1 MPNKTKPTWIAV
13 MDGAQARF
21 FALRRSDDG
30 QVFEET
36 APPLSAKPQARARGD
51 KPGRA
56 YSATGGGVRHAVVPR
71 TDPRKLE
78 TALFAREVAGALDA
92 ALAGK
97 RYDQLVLVA
106 PSRNLAEL
114 REHLTARV
122 REKLAHQVPKNLI
135 KLGTDALW
143 EKLSV
148 VLLKAARPVMNG
160 AAARV
165 ATISGNAMPVS
176 MVFREMEPSRTVQSA
191 ALKYAAKLGR
201 KFGRIMHC
209 RVTVEAPHHAHRK
222 VKMFR
227 VSIELKLPGREI
239 ATKYSDTPAYSEI
252 GTALREAFATA
263 TRQMQDHVRKTKG
276 GTVRTRRQASPRT
289 RGEVAAESES

>member
-13 MDGAQARF
+13 MDGVQAHF

-30 QVFEET
+30 QVFEEAA
-36 APPLSAKPQARARGD
+36 APLVAKPQVRARGD

-78 TALFAREVAGALDA
+78 AALFAREVAGALDA

-106 PSRNLAEL
+106 PARNLAEL

-122 REKLAHQVPKNLI
+122 REKLSQQVPKNLT
-135 KLGTDALW
+135 KLGADALW

-148 VLLKAARPVMNG
+148 ILLKAARPVNG
-160 AAARV
+160 TAARV
-165 ATISGNAMPVS
+165 ATVSGNSMPVS
-176 MVFREMEPSRTVQSA
+176 VVFRDMEPSRTVKSA

-201 KFGRIMHC
+201 KFGRIMNC

-227 VSIELKLPGREI
+227 VSIELNLPGHEI
-239 ATKYSDTPAYSEI
+239 AAKYGDGPAYSEI
-252 GTALREAFATA
+252 GTALREAFVTA
-263 TRQMQDHVRKTKG
+263 TRQMQDHVRKVKG
-276 GTVRTRRQASPRT
+276 GALRTRRQAAPRT
-289 RGEVAAESES
+289 RGEVEAEIEG

>member
-13 MDGAQARF
+13 MDGVQARF

-30 QVFEET
+30 QVFEEV
-36 APPLSAKPQARARGD
+36 AAPLSAKPVRAARGD

-56 YSATGGGVRHAVVPR
+56 YSSTGVGVRHAVVPR
-71 TDPRKLE
+71 SDPRKLE
-78 TALFAREVAGALDA
+78 AALFAREVAGALDA

-97 RYDQLVLVA
+97 RYSQLVLVA

-122 REKLAHQVPKNLI
+122 RETLAQQVPKNLT

-143 EKLSV
+143 DKLSV
-148 VLLKAARPVMNG
+148 VLLKAARPIVNG

-165 ATISGNAMPVS
+165 ATVSGNAMPVS
-176 MVFREMEPSRTVQSA
+176 IVFRDMEPSRTVQSA

-222 VKMFR
+222 VKLFR
-227 VSIELKLPGREI
+227 VSIDLKVPGHEI
-239 ATKYSDTPAYSEI
+239 AAKFGDGPPFSELN
-252 GTALREAFATA
+252 TALREAFATA
-263 TRQMQDHVRKTKG
+263 ARQMQDHVRKMEG
-276 GTVRTRRQASPRT
+276 GTLRTRRQASPRT
-289 RGEVAAESES
+289 RGEVEALD